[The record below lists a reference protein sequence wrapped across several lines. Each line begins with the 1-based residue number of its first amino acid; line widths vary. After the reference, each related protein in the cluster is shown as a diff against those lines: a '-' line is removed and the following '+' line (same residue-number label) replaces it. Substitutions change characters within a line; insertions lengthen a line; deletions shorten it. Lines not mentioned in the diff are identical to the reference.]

1 MQVPVLRFEDG
12 DVLSEATGILSWL
25 GAAHGGEGYA
35 RGTALGR
42 KEAEALSY
50 MTSELYAAYGGHF
63 GPQNFAES
71 NAATE

>member
-1 MQVPVLRFEDG
+1 M
-12 DVLSEATGILSWL
+12 
-25 GAAHGGEGYA
+25 GGEGYA